1 MGIQL
6 INLKKNLCLYS
17 PIGACLVI
25 SLVMSSYHTLL
36 SKSKIKKK
44 KKKLKNKI
52 KKNEKNKI
60 KEK

>member
-1 MGIQL
+1 
-6 INLKKNLCLYS
+6 
-17 PIGACLVI
+17 
-25 SLVMSSYHTLL
+25 MSSYHTLL
-36 SKSKIKKK
+36 SKSKIEKN